1 MSKNKNKQN
10 VNEEVETE
18 TVETAEQGEVETE
31 QKPDIEIDR
40 DGMNDEQYIAALEQK
55 LGQAIAEANTCKG
68 LTQRLQADFDNYR
81 KRNNSIAEDMKLL
94 GQSIVIEKLLTVLDN
109 CDLARKYIQDQSAL
123 TGFNM
128 MENQI
133 LTALAGFGLKEVETD
148 GKEFDAKVMQ
158 AVERVKDEQN
168 AGKVVEVLAKGYL
181 LNDKLLRPASVK
193 VGYWESTNN
202 AALRQT
208 INKQHSRESG
218 CK

>member
-1 MSKNKNKQN
+1 MSKNTNKQN

-18 TVETAEQGEVETE
+18 TVESAEQGEVETE

-193 VGYWESTNN
+193 VGYWE
-202 AALRQT
+202 
-208 INKQHSRESG
+208 
-218 CK
+218 

>member
-10 VNEEVETE
+10 VNEEVE

-133 LTALAGFGLKEVETD
+133 LTALGGFGLKEVETD

-193 VGYWESTNN
+193 VGYWE
-202 AALRQT
+202 
-208 INKQHSRESG
+208 
-218 CK
+218 

>member
-94 GQSIVIEKLLTVLDN
+94 GQSIVIEKLLNVLDN

-193 VGYWESTNN
+193 VGYWE
-202 AALRQT
+202 
-208 INKQHSRESG
+208 
-218 CK
+218 

>member
-18 TVETAEQGEVETE
+18 TVETAEQGEVENE

-193 VGYWESTNN
+193 VGYWE
-202 AALRQT
+202 
-208 INKQHSRESG
+208 
-218 CK
+218 

>member
-168 AGKVVEVLAKGYL
+168 AGKVVEVLTKGYL

-193 VGYWESTNN
+193 VGYWE
-202 AALRQT
+202 
-208 INKQHSRESG
+208 
-218 CK
+218 

>member
-31 QKPDIEIDR
+31 KKPDIEIDR

-193 VGYWESTNN
+193 VGYWE
-202 AALRQT
+202 
-208 INKQHSRESG
+208 
-218 CK
+218 

>member
-68 LTQRLQADFDNYR
+68 LTQRFQADFDNYR

-193 VGYWESTNN
+193 VGYWE
-202 AALRQT
+202 
-208 INKQHSRESG
+208 
-218 CK
+218 

>member
-10 VNEEVETE
+10 VNEEVETD

-193 VGYWESTNN
+193 VGYWE
-202 AALRQT
+202 
-208 INKQHSRESG
+208 
-218 CK
+218 